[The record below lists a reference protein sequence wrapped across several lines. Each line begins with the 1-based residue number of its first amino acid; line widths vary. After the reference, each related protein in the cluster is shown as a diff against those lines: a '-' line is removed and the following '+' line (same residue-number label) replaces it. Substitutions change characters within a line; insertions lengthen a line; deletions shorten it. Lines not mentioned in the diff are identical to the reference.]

1 MNVRLFFSLVNVR
14 LTLAVLAYGNG
25 GGGGVSYFHLHCRR
39 IVNCRVQE
47 RTSAIKA
54 LPGMLASV
62 FVLLYQEIVN

>member
-1 MNVRLFFSLVNVR
+1 MNVRLFFALVNVR

-25 GGGGVSYFHLHCRR
+25 GGGGVSYLYLHCRR
-39 IVNCRVQE
+39 IANCRGQE

-54 LPGMLASV
+54 LPGVLASV